1 MHCSHSIYIS
11 LHGAAINK
19 NKKDKKKSKEK
30 GKLKKKKK
38 EKGENPLQILWTK
51 RVQEAR
57 SL

>member
-38 EKGENPLQILWTK
+38 EKGENPLQIL
-51 RVQEAR
+51 
-57 SL
+57 